1 MHHPLSINRRTF
13 LENSFAG
20 LGGVAFASL
29 MQQARGEQAPWPGR
43 YDNALH
49 YAPKAK
55 RVIHLCMA
63 GGPSQFESFD
73 YKPELNKL
81 NGQPFPESF
90 TKGQQLAQ
98 LQGSKLVARGS
109 FTKFQKYGKSGIYV
123 SDLFPHMA
131 KVIDEFAVINS
142 MTTEQINHDPAHA
155 FFNSGSIVKGR
166 PSMGSWM
173 LYGLGAETSDLPG
186 YIVLM
191 SAGGGGAQPVSS
203 RQWSSGF
210 LPGKYQG
217 VQFQSNGAAVHYL
230 GNPDGICQSTQRQVV
245 DEIKRMNGL
254 LAETRYDS
262 EIAARIAQYEMAFR
276 MQTSVPGLTDV
287 ASESR
292 AMLDLYGIKEAN
304 ESSFARNC
312 LLARRM
318 VERGVRFVQLY
329 HRAWDHHGNIEKD
342 MPFSA
347 RNVDQATAALITDLK
362 QRGMLDDTLI
372 IWGGEFGRTP
382 MGQGSGRDHHINAF
396 SLLMAG
402 GGIKG
407 GVVHGKTDELGYGVA
422 ENKTT
427 VHDLHATMLKLL
439 GIDDSAF
446 TYKFQGLDF
455 KLSGVEPAK
464 IIKPILL

>member
-1 MHHPLSINRRTF
+1 
-13 LENSFAG
+13 
-20 LGGVAFASL
+20 
-29 MQQARGEQAPWPGR
+29 
-43 YDNALH
+43 
-49 YAPKAK
+49 
-55 RVIHLCMA
+55 
-63 GGPSQFESFD
+63 
-73 YKPELNKL
+73 
-81 NGQPFPESF
+81 
-90 TKGQQLAQ
+90 
-98 LQGSKLVARGS
+98 
-109 FTKFQKYGKSGIYV
+109 
-123 SDLFPHMA
+123 
-131 KVIDEFAVINS
+131 
-142 MTTEQINHDPAHA
+142 
-155 FFNSGSIVKGR
+155 
-166 PSMGSWM
+166 
-173 LYGLGAETSDLPG
+173 
-186 YIVLM
+186 M

-347 RNVDQATAALITDLK
+347 RNVDQATAALITDLM
-362 QRGMLDDTLI
+362 QRVMLDYTLI
-372 IWGGEFGRTP
+372 IWGVEFGRTP

-464 IIKPILL
+464 IIKPILM

>member
-1 MHHPLSINRRTF
+1 
-13 LENSFAG
+13 
-20 LGGVAFASL
+20 
-29 MQQARGEQAPWPGR
+29 
-43 YDNALH
+43 
-49 YAPKAK
+49 
-55 RVIHLCMA
+55 
-63 GGPSQFESFD
+63 
-73 YKPELNKL
+73 
-81 NGQPFPESF
+81 
-90 TKGQQLAQ
+90 
-98 LQGSKLVARGS
+98 
-109 FTKFQKYGKSGIYV
+109 
-123 SDLFPHMA
+123 
-131 KVIDEFAVINS
+131 
-142 MTTEQINHDPAHA
+142 
-155 FFNSGSIVKGR
+155 
-166 PSMGSWM
+166 MGSWL
-173 LYGLGAETSDLPG
+173 LYGLGAETSELPG

-230 GNPDGICQSTQRQVV
+230 GNPDGVCQSTQRQVV
-245 DEIKRMNGL
+245 DEVKRMNGL

-262 EIAARIAQYEMAFR
+262 EIAARISQYEMAFR
-276 MQTSVPGLTDV
+276 MQSSVPGLTELAGEPKSV
-287 ASESR
+287 
-292 AMLDLYGIKEAN
+292 LDLYGIKEPN

-329 HRAWDHHGNIEKD
+329 HRAWDHHSNIEKD

-347 RNVDQATAALITDLK
+347 RNTDQATAALIMDLK
-362 QRGMLDDTLI
+362 QRGMLEDTLI

-382 MGQGSGRDHHINAF
+382 MGQGSGRDHHINCF

-407 GVVHGKTDELGYGVA
+407 GVVHGKSDELGYGVA
-422 ENKTT
+422 ENKVT
-427 VHDLHATMLKLL
+427 VHDLHATMLHQL
-439 GIDDSAF
+439 GINDAAF

-464 IIKPILL
+464 VIKPILA